1 MAENGHVNPHVRSRQ
16 GDDLLVAG
24 NRQRRTTIDD
34 VARSA
39 GVSRQTVSRAIND
52 KAEIDP
58 ATRDRILR
66 IAQAMGYRPSRFAR
80 AMVSQGVT
88 TLGLVI
94 ADVLNPFFPE
104 VTSGVMAAAER
115 QGWQVAVYS
124 TGSVEREQRLA
135 STIADH
141 VDACVGFF
149 LDESAIDRIRLSGIP
164 FVLLDHDH
172 RPPAVGGVRIDFES
186 GIRQALSHLVE
197 RGHERIAMLDDRARQ
212 DAGAPRTR
220 HSLFLS
226 VAAEHGLPAD
236 ESWVQP
242 AGNSVHGGAEAMDR
256 LLASRPGVT
265 AVLAYNDLMAVG
277 AMRRAL
283 ERGAAVPGDCAFVG
297 CDGLMLGEL
306 VDPQLTT
313 VHVDKQHL
321 GRAAVEQLAALM
333 SGSRPGE
340 TVIVPRLVVR
350 GST

>member
-1 MAENGHVNPHVRSRQ
+1 LAAVNAP
-16 GDDLLVAG
+16 
-24 NRQRRTTIDD
+24 RRTTIDD

-52 KAEIDP
+52 KPEIDP
-58 ATRDRILR
+58 ATRERILQ

-104 VTSGVMAAAER
+104 VVSGVMDAAER
-115 QGWQVAVYS
+115 RGWQVAVYS

-135 STIADH
+135 GTIADH

-149 LDESAIDRIRLSGIP
+149 VDESAIDRIRTSGIP
-164 FVLLDHDH
+164 FVLLDHDR

-186 GIRQALSHLVE
+186 GIRQALGHLVQ
-197 RGHERIAMLDDRARQ
+197 RGHRRIAMLDDRGRQ

-226 VAAEHGLPAD
+226 MAAEHGLPAD

-242 AGNSVHGGAEAMDR
+242 TGNSVEGGAEAMDHV
-256 LLASRPGVT
+256 LAARPDVT
-265 AVLAYNDLMAVG
+265 AVLAYNDLIAVG
-277 AMRRAL
+277 AMRRAQL
-283 ERGAAVPGDCAFVG
+283 RGVAVPGDCAFVG

-333 SGSRPGE
+333 QGSRPGE

-350 GST
+350 DST